1 MEPLSILMSVGSIV
15 PGVLRWLGRD
25 NAAEVADKAV
35 NLAKT
40 ITGTDDERQALE
52 AIKANPE
59 LLVRY
64 QESMNA
70 IVLAQIDSEV
80 RQLEAVNATMR
91 AEYSSNDPYVR
102 RARPT
107 WLYVTAFTWAL
118 QAIAL
123 LVAVIVYPSLAS
135 SVINAISELTGMWSV
150 ALAVI
155 GVAIKSRSDD
165 KARAQGQAV
174 PTSVEALAKV
184 FTRAK

>member
-1 MEPLSILMSVGSIV
+1 MDPVSILMGVGTLV

-25 NAAEVADKAV
+25 NAAEVAEKAIGM
-35 NLAKT
+35 AKSVA
-40 ITGTDDERQALE
+40 GVDDGQQALD
-52 AIKANPE
+52 AIRANPE

-70 IVLAQIDSEV
+70 IVMAQIDSEV
-80 RQLEAVNATMR
+80 RQLEAINNTMR
-91 AEYSSNDPYVR
+91 AEYASADPYVR

-123 LVAVIVYPSLAS
+123 LVAVIFYPSLAA
-135 SVINAISELTGMWSV
+135 SVIQAVSELTSMWGV

-165 KARAQGQAV
+165 KARQQGQAV
-174 PTSVEALAKV
+174 PNTFQALANV
-184 FTRAK
+184 FNRPK